1 MFSIRR
7 TASFGFAGHPR
18 GCAYSASFGSIANF
32 GLRTQIGWSAR
43 LRSGGWLK
51 ALDATIHAS
60 KFSLR
65 NRNWTNSFA
74 GSAFFEN
81 FQSPIPLM
89 PGALCVPAGP
99 AGLGWWLM
107 SSAIGILLASAVL

>member
-1 MFSIRR
+1 MSSSSDVTMIRVVD
-7 TASFGFAGHPR
+7 FIGWV
-18 GCAYSASFGSIANF
+18 
-32 GLRTQIGWSAR
+32 LREALTVWSAR
-43 LRSGGWLK
+43 VRSGGWLK

-60 KFSLR
+60 KLSLR
-65 NRNWTNSFA
+65 NRNWMNSFA